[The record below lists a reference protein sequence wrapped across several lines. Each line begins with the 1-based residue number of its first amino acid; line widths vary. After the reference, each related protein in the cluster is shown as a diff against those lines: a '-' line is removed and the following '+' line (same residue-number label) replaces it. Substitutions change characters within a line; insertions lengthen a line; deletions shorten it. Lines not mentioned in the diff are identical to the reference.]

1 MIMKCKITR
10 LLSLFVVMFTMCLP
24 SFALSDT
31 YYSKVVANAVGEGKV
46 YASKSTTNNPSYKE
60 GSSEITNSSSSTSAP
75 THTYY
80 VYAQAKDGSEF
91 VGWFDNA
98 QCSGEAVSTNTL
110 YTVKFT
116 ANSTESN
123 NPTTQTLYAKFQKV
137 GAPILKYGTDH
148 AYVNISQGTYK
159 NETLTT
165 ENVTEA
171 ITYESSNENVA
182 TVAADGTVTVKKNGS
197 CIIKAKS
204 GEGEGAYILTVI
216 DDVAAGK
223 TQIGNGDFENWSGVT
238 GDNHAPN
245 NWNSFETGEGQ
256 YASMSKAQQVD
267 VIEGGRPGSDGL
279 YCVDIW
285 SRNVMGL
292 AIAQGSL
299 TTGCLNAGATT
310 ATAKE
315 NNSSSKISN
324 PNKSETISKVPSAI
338 KMWVKFVPKNNDS
351 KGLVTAAVHD
361 EHEYVTYSKDTFDDD
376 ANKSYAIAKA
386 KSDIEPCNDW
396 TELTIP
402 FTKTGNTT
410 DGQMYILLN
419 IATNNTP
426 GGGSEG
432 DHLYI
437 DDVELVYN
445 DPEPVVYNKYI
456 SVGHTEPVAAPIEV
470 TYNDDN
476 TIDFGLKNFGLDLGG
491 NYANVG
497 NIAVTGLEIDGDGN
511 FSFDGSIKITA
522 GDKEGVNEEEWIGP
536 GMGDIPVVLKGTI
549 KDPYFYVHLDIKM
562 GTSVEVEAGDF
573 AEATVS
579 VSEALKGTFCA
590 PFTVAIPSNYQSVV
604 TASTVTGQTNGVLAL
619 EPVQNGIIPANTPVV
634 VEAPQAFNL
643 DVTGIYVKGTP
654 EAGLLT
660 GVYEPN
666 GEGAPVGSYVLQNNN
681 GKVGFFKVAQGNKL
695 PIVGKN
701 RCYLKDQGSNVK
713 AFYFNEED
721 ATAIENVNVNDNLNE
736 GAEAIYNVAGQRINK
751 LQKGINIINGKK
763 ILK

>member
-46 YASKSTTNNPSYKE
+46 YVSKSSTNNPSYKE
-60 GSSEITNSSSSTSAP
+60 GSSSATNNSSATSAP

-80 VYAQAKDGSEF
+80 VYAQAKDGNEF
-91 VGWFDNA
+91 AGWYDNA
-98 QCSGEAVSTNTL
+98 NCTGNPVSINTS
-110 YTVKFT
+110 YSVKFT
-116 ANSTESN
+116 VNSTSSSI
-123 NPTTQTLYAKFQKV
+123 PTTQTLYAKFQKV

-171 ITYESSNENVA
+171 ITYESSNVNVA

-223 TQIGNGDFENWSGVT
+223 TQIGNGDFEDWRGVT
-238 GDNHAPN
+238 GDNHAPD
-245 NWNSFETGEGQ
+245 NWNSFETAEGQ
-256 YASMSKAQQVD
+256 YAGLSKAQQVD

-285 SRNVMGL
+285 SRNVSNL

-299 TTGCLNAGATT
+299 TTGCLNAGATS
-310 ATAKE
+310 ASAKE
-315 NNSSSKISN
+315 NNSFSKTEDTK
-324 PNKSETISKVPSAI
+324 KSETLSKVPSAI
-338 KMWVKFVPKNNDS
+338 KMWVKFVPNSNSS
-351 KGLVTAAVHD
+351 KALVTATVHD
-361 EHEYVTYSKDTFDDD
+361 AHNYVTYSKDDYDND
-376 ANKSYAIAKA
+376 ANRGYAIAKA
-386 KSDIEPCNDW
+386 KLEFTACDW
-396 TELTIP
+396 TEVTIP
-402 FTKTGNTT
+402 FEPTGNTT

-426 GGGSEG
+426 GGGDVD

-437 DDVELVYN
+437 DDIELVYK
-445 DPEPVVYNKYI
+445 VVYNKYI

-511 FSFDGSIKITA
+511 FSFDGSIQITK

-536 GMGDIPVVLKGTI
+536 GMGDIPVVLNGTI
-549 KDPYFYVHLDIKM
+549 KDPYFYVHLDINM
-562 GTSVEVEAGDF
+562 GTPVEVEAGDF

-590 PFTVAIPSNYQSVV
+590 PFIVAIPSNYQSVV

-666 GEGAPVGSYVLQNNN
+666 GKNAPVGSYVLQNNK
-681 GKVGFFKVAQGNKL
+681 GKVGFFKVVDGNKL

-736 GAEAIYNVAGQRINK
+736 GVEAIYNVAGQRVNK